1 MAATPASGAVSAS
14 ERLYRLLLV
23 AYPRRFRREYGE
35 SMAQVFRDL
44 CRAAERGQGLRGVLW
59 LWLAT
64 LRDLARTAFVERITE
79 AFHMSD
85 GGWIRR
91 SGLAAILGGALL
103 ILGVPGLG
111 EQVPGVSHAGGHMI
125 LAACGVFLLFGLV
138 GTYARYA
145 GRAGRAGKGG
155 VGLGLLGAALVM
167 IGNFLEGAYEIELG
181 WGLFM
186 LGTLGLLLG
195 MVLFSVAA
203 LRANVLPDWA
213 TWPFLGSALTLL
225 LILGSSAVFEIN
237 LDLAPAYVGV
247 ATFTALVLFGLG
259 WMALGYA
266 LWSGTHEAAA
276 PPPLAAA

>member
-35 SMAQVFRDL
+35 SMAQVFRDC

-79 AFHMSD
+79 ALHMSD
-85 GGWIRR
+85 RGWIRW
-91 SGLAAILGGALL
+91 SGLAAMLA
-103 ILGVPGLG
+103 GVLWIAGLVG
-111 EQVPGVSHAGGHMI
+111 LDEQLPWVSHAGGHMI
-125 LAACGVFLLFGLV
+125 LAACAVFLLFGVV
-138 GTYARYA
+138 GAYARYG
-145 GRAGRAGKGG
+145 GRAGVPGKS
-155 VGLGLLGAALVM
+155 GLALALLGALLVTV
-167 IGNFLEGAYEIELG
+167 GNALEGLYEIELG

-186 LGTLGLLLG
+186 LGIMCLLLG
-195 MVLFSVAA
+195 MVVFSVAV
-203 LRANVLPDWA
+203 LRGRLLPQWSV
-213 TWPFLGSALTLL
+213 WPFVVCAASLVPMLVTSM
-225 LILGSSAVFEIN
+225 VFSIN
-237 LDLAPAYVGV
+237 LEQAAFVNVV
-247 ATFTALVLFGLG
+247 ALIALFAFGLG

>member
-1 MAATPASGAVSAS
+1 MATAPASAAVSIS
-14 ERLYRLLLV
+14 ERAYRLLLV

-35 SMAQVFRDL
+35 SMAQVFRDC

-59 LWLAT
+59 LWLVT
-64 LRDLARTAFVERITE
+64 LCDLARTAVVERITE
-79 AFHMSD
+79 ALHMSD
-85 GGWIRR
+85 RGWIRW

-103 ILGVPGLG
+103 ILGIPGLG
-111 EQVPGVSHAGGHMI
+111 DQVPGVSHAGGHMI

-145 GRAGRAGKGG
+145 GPAGRAGKAG
-155 VGLGLLGAALVM
+155 VGFGLLGAALIM

-186 LGTLGLLLG
+186 LGMLGLLLG
-195 MVLFSVAA
+195 MALFSAAA
-203 LRANVLPDWA
+203 LRAKALPDWA
-213 TWPFLGSALTLL
+213 SWPFLGSALTLL
-225 LILGSSAVFEIN
+225 LILGSSIVFNIN

-247 ATFTALVLFGLG
+247 ATFIALVLFGLG

-266 LWSGTHEAAA
+266 LWSGTHAAAA